1 MVNQAV
7 FKRQQSRRII
17 NPKKI
22 EIMNYEGIENRI
34 FDNHA
39 AYNHYQSM
47 QGMRQSECAIRPSL
61 YISELKM
68 KKAFKRL
75 TDDEI
80 KELFK
85 QPNAGILGIPI
96 LREKLEAKLVD
107 LIDWQTFV
115 ALIHLMKYDNYKCA
129 EYVLKCSYLDVCPY
143 ETEEEIYLIIQ
154 SL

>member
-1 MVNQAV
+1 
-7 FKRQQSRRII
+7 
-17 NPKKI
+17 
-22 EIMNYEGIENRI
+22 MNYEGIENRI

-68 KKAFKRL
+68 KKAFQRL

-80 KELFK
+80 KQLFK
-85 QPNAGILGIPI
+85 QPNAEILGLRV
-96 LREKLEAKLVD
+96 LREKLTDKLSD
-107 LIDWQTFV
+107 LMEWQTFV
-115 ALIHLMKYDNYKCA
+115 ALINLLKYDNYKCA
-129 EYVLKCSYLDVCPY
+129 EYVIKCTYEDVCPY
-143 ETEEEIYLIIQ
+143 KTEEEIYLIIQ

>member
-1 MVNQAV
+1 
-7 FKRQQSRRII
+7 
-17 NPKKI
+17 
-22 EIMNYEGIENRI
+22 MNYEGIENRI

-68 KKAFKRL
+68 KKAFQRL

-80 KELFK
+80 KQLFK
-85 QPNAGILGIPI
+85 QPNAEILGLRV
-96 LREKLEAKLVD
+96 LREKLTAKLSD
-107 LIDWQTFV
+107 LMEWQTFV
-115 ALIHLMKYDNYKCA
+115 ALINLLKCDNYKCA
-129 EYVLKCSYLDVCPY
+129 EYVIKCTYEDVCPY
-143 ETEEEIYLIIQ
+143 KTEEEIYLIIQ